1 MRPDSGLM
9 TQQSQPAPRPAAAL
23 AAGLGLLAWVALAAG
38 PSATADTA
46 GDPAEAAT
54 EAAAAPAAS
63 DAELLAAALALR
75 AAQPALFNDAAG
87 VLVLEALP
95 GTQAAAVELR
105 RGDILLRYAGAAL
118 DTPDGL
124 GAATRRAPAGTP
136 VVLELLRDGAP
147 HRVELAPGPIG
158 ISIIAVAEP
167 DPAAGADALYA
178 QPVLVID
185 PGMHTAPIIRADV
198 DAAGRLAVTGSIDK
212 TVRLW
217 ALDGDPG
224 GPLSEPLATWRLPAG
239 PGAVGKV
246 YAVAMAPA
254 GDLIAA
260 GGWTRVFG
268 NQQIYLFNRDG
279 RLAKR
284 IDGLPDGV
292 AHLAFS
298 SDGRWLAAGLGGANG
313 IRVYDR
319 RLDWAEAAR
328 DADYGGDVYGLAFAA
343 DGRLA
348 TTSLDGQVR
357 LYDARFGGDPRPIA
371 RQPMT
376 AGERPYGIA
385 FHPDGE
391 RLAVGF
397 GDRPA
402 VVLLDGR
409 TMAPPARQLGPA
421 GLNNR
426 DLAIV
431 AWSRDGATLYAAG
444 SYADYGQVPR
454 SVLAWS
460 DAGTGPRRVHH
471 RGPLNSV
478 VSMHPLADGGLLVAA
493 GDPYL
498 AVLGAAPAVRPSP
511 LLDPR
516 DQLLN
521 LAVSADGAQVDFG
534 FEYGGAEDRHR
545 FDLAG
550 LIDPAAPALAPLPA
564 ADGRTRPP
572 RQTGLAV
579 EDWINNRRPTLAGTP
594 LPLKPYETARSLAIH
609 PDGQRFV
616 LGTEWYLRAFD
627 AAGAPLWSG
636 DVPGAAWAVNIS
648 GDGRLVVVAYA
659 DGTIRWQ
666 RMDDGR
672 ELLAL
677 LPMADR
683 RNWVAWTPEGI
694 YAATPGA
701 QGVLRWH
708 VNRGWD
714 RLAEAVPVS
723 EIPEQRRPDV
733 LPLVLQEQD
742 VVTALGLA
750 ELAKIRGAI
759 ARRLPTDVA
768 PGAWL
773 HVLAIG
779 VGDYDADT
787 AAHLRLEFA
796 DDDAHDLAAALLNT
810 QGTLYAAVKPQLLR
824 NQEATGAGVLR
835 ALDGLKA
842 QMQPGRDDLAVIHFS
857 GHAALVDGRLFLLPH
872 DTDATDKVGIKRSG
886 IEVASLRADL
896 AALAERGRVLVLL
909 DACHSGG
916 ATEGALDLGVDAAL
930 LRGALAMGNVTVLT
944 SSAGTETSRED
955 PRWRNGAFTEA
966 LLEALGRAAD
976 TDKNGLVSMDELTG
990 YLTRRVPQLTDGRQ
1004 TPGVEMRF
1012 TRTVFAAG
1020 L

>member
-9 TQQSQPAPRPAAAL
+9 TQQRQPVPRPAAAL
-23 AAGLGLLAWVALAAG
+23 AAALGLLAWLALAAG
-38 PSATADTA
+38 PSAAADTA

-63 DAELLAAALALR
+63 NAELLAAALALR
-75 AAQPALFNDAAG
+75 AAQPALFDDAEG

-95 GTQAAAVELR
+95 DTQATAAGLR

-124 GAATRRAPAGTP
+124 GAAIGRAPAGTS

-147 HRVELAPGPIG
+147 HRVELAPGRIG
-158 ISIIAVAEP
+158 VGIAAVAEP
-167 DPAAGADALYA
+167 DPAAGADGLYT

-185 PGMHTAPIIRADV
+185 PGMHTAPINRADV
-198 DAAGRLAVTGSIDK
+198 DAAGRLAVTGSEDK

-217 ALDGDPG
+217 ALDGGPG
-224 GPLSEPLATWRLPAG
+224 GLLSEPLATWRLPAG
-239 PGAVGKV
+239 PGNVGKV

-254 GDLIAA
+254 GDLIAS
-260 GGWTRVFG
+260 GGWTSG
-268 NQQIYLFNRDG
+268 AGDPENIYLLTRDG

-409 TMAPPARQLGPA
+409 TMAPPARQLGLA
-421 GLNNR
+421 GLDNGN
-426 DLAIV
+426 LPIV

-444 SYADYGQVPR
+444 GYDIDGRNPI
-454 SVLAWS
+454 LAWS

-471 RGPLNSV
+471 RGPLTTVMSLC
-478 VSMHPLADGGLLVAA
+478 PLADGGLLVAA
-493 GDPYL
+493 ADPSL
-498 AVLGAAPAVRPSP
+498 AVLGAEPAVRPSP

-516 DQLLN
+516 GQRHN

-534 FEYGGAEDRHR
+534 FEAWGTEDRHR

-564 ADGRTRPP
+564 ADGHTRPP
-572 RQTGLAV
+572 RQTGLPVA
-579 EDWINNRRPTLAGTP
+579 DWINNTRPTLAGTP
-594 LPLKPYETARSLAIH
+594 LPLQSYEAARSLAIH

-616 LGTEWYLRAFD
+616 LGTDWSLRAFD
-627 AAGAPLWSG
+627 AAGVPLWRRA
-636 DVPGAAWAVNIS
+636 VPGAAWAVNIS
-648 GDGRLVVVAYA
+648 GDGRLVVAAYA

-723 EIPEQRRPDV
+723 EIPEQRRPEV